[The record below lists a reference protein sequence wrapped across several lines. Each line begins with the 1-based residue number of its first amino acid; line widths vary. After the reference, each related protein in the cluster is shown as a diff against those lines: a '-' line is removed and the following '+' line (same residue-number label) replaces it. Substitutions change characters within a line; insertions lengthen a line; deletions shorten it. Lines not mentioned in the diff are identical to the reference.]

1 MIHATRTID
10 VFASPEQTTATKAL
24 VFTGG
29 PRDGE
34 LINDGRSRMTAGDCL
49 SRNAAEATAPEVAAF
64 AKALAA
70 VEGVPQSMPLHVRQ
84 MGVYYGWYDF
94 DEITPQGRAVIEIAA
109 RAAVSG
115 AEVKRNVLHTDAQA
129 RKEAARIDGAERQ
142 RAFNEAQASAARARR
157 DEEEK
162 ERVARR
168 ERRRQWRAALDFAQ
182 ASAAASE
189 STWVPNAVPV
199 IAWLRPEAALAL
211 QAYASASGKTLS
223 AAVQDILERA
233 TS

>member
-94 DEITPQGRAVIEIAA
+94 DEITPQGQGRDRNRGA
-109 RAAVSG
+109 RG
-115 AEVKRNVLHTDAQA
+115 R
-129 RKEAARIDGAERQ
+129 
-142 RAFNEAQASAARARR
+142 F
-157 DEEEK
+157 
-162 ERVARR
+162 
-168 ERRRQWRAALDFAQ
+168 RRRGKAQ
-182 ASAAASE
+182 CPAHRCAG
-189 STWVPNAVPV
+189 P
-199 IAWLRPEAALAL
+199 
-211 QAYASASGKTLS
+211 
-223 AAVQDILERA
+223 
-233 TS
+233 